1 MLTSDELRTV
11 DVVVATGTAVEE
23 VVDDPKCRRSGS
35 LSVVVSGEVRLCCL
49 QPPRTGSNWHKPGV
63 LLTAAVEF
71 SREPRR
77 RLRRTT
83 TLLELLRE
91 KLLQPLHWKQILR
104 KERHV
109 VTLKIS
115 VGIRLD
121 HL

>member
-1 MLTSDELRTV
+1 MFTSDELRTV
-11 DVVVATGTAVEE
+11 GAVVTERTEVVA
-23 VVDDPKCRRSGS
+23 VVDVPKCKRSGS

-91 KLLQPLHWKQILR
+91 KLLQPLHWKRTI
-104 KERHV
+104 
-109 VTLKIS
+109 
-115 VGIRLD
+115 G
-121 HL
+121 

>member
-1 MLTSDELRTV
+1 MFTSDELRTV
-11 DVVVATGTAVEE
+11 GAVVTEGTAV
-23 VVDDPKCRRSGS
+23 VVVVGDPKPKCKRSGS
-35 LSVVVSGEVRLCCL
+35 LSVVVRGEVRLCCL

-91 KLLQPLHWKQILR
+91 KLLQPLHWKRTI
-104 KERHV
+104 
-109 VTLKIS
+109 
-115 VGIRLD
+115 G
-121 HL
+121 

>member
-1 MLTSDELRTV
+1 MG
-11 DVVVATGTAVEE
+11 VAE

-35 LSVVVSGEVRLCCL
+35 LSVVVRGEVRLCCL

-91 KLLQPLHWKQILR
+91 KLLQPLHCDLQFVLALPLGL
-104 KERHV
+104 
-109 VTLKIS
+109 VTLS
-115 VGIRLD
+115 QLGEFL
-121 HL
+121 